1 MRQNLQL
8 QSGNYHVSLSFD
20 MQITLNQLFLQVP
33 SVWESLVVDIDL
45 RSYSTSEQD
54 RLWGNSKTFAL
65 LVLVFLGIVAG
76 HYISQLRV

>member
-1 MRQNLQL
+1 
-8 QSGNYHVSLSFD
+8 
-20 MQITLNQLFLQVP
+20 MQITLNQLFLPVP

-45 RSYSTSEQD
+45 RSYSSSEED

-65 LVLVFLGIVAG
+65 LVLMFLGIVAG